1 MFTSAKLFTE
11 QEVLELMKQATVK
24 TAKGSNDDQ
33 EQMLITMIGARIA
46 TEIMEAFREMKKEA
60 K

>member
-11 QEVLELMKQATVK
+11 QEVLELMKMATIK

-33 EQMLITMIGARIA
+33 EQMLITMIGARIT
-46 TEIMEAFREMKKEA
+46 TEVMEAFKEMKKEA